1 MHHVPHFD
9 ELCSISKKV
18 EVPKGVRIQDL
29 DTKNTKDVF
38 ALAEGVCALSKMTLE
53 GEERIFRYF
62 TPNWLLRIV
71 PMSLADYWDK
81 DFGTNIYTRTP
92 CRVYQIEGA
101 AFMDFVRQRPQLAES
116 VIKQLAYNMVMV
128 QSVLFDFHD
137 LPAGLRLCKVILDLD
152 NGEGIPSFFTHE
164 ELGGFIGTHKVTVAR
179 IISALKKQDLIDH
192 HSRKIII
199 NNREKL
205 IDMVQNRQVFSY

>member
-1 MHHVPHFD
+1 MHQIPHFE
-9 ELCSISKKV
+9 ELCSISKEV

-29 DTKNTKDVF
+29 DTQNTKDVF
-38 ALAEGVCALSKMTLE
+38 ALAEGVCALSKMTLD

-71 PMSLADYWDK
+71 PVSLADYWDK
-81 DFGTNIYTRTP
+81 DFLTNIHTRTP
-92 CRVYQIEGA
+92 CRVYQLEGL
-101 AFMDFVRQRPQLAES
+101 AFMDFIRKRPDLAES
-116 VIKQLAYNMVMV
+116 VIKILAHNMMMI

-179 IISALKKQDLIDH
+179 IISALKKQNLIDH
-192 HSRKIII
+192 QSRKIII
-199 NNREKL
+199 THRKQL
-205 IDMVQNRQVFSY
+205 IDMVQNRRVFSY